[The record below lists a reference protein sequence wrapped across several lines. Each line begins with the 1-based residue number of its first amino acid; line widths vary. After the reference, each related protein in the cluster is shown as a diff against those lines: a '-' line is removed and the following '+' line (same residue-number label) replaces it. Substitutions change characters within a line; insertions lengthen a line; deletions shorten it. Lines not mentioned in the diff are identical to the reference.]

1 MSDSWKADRIGAAF
15 SGDNP
20 TVMVEMASGW
30 AVIGDTQFLPGY
42 SVMLSRHAEATRLS
56 DLSRSDRLQFLADTD
71 LLAQAVEVA
80 CRSLDSQFLRTNIDI
95 LGNADPFVH
104 AHVFPRYEWEPE
116 HLVRRPVWLYPPAH
130 WTDAEHQLTPRFD
143 ALRAA
148 ITAQLTSL
156 IARDQTQEAV

>member
-1 MSDSWKADRIGAAF
+1 MSDSWKVDRIGAAL

-42 SVMLSRHAEATRLS
+42 SVMLSRHAQAKCLS
-56 DLSRSDRLQFLADTD
+56 DLSRADRLQFLADTD
-71 LLAQAVEVA
+71 LLAQAVEA
-80 CRSLDSQFLRTNIDI
+80 GCKSLDRGFRRTNIDI

-116 HLVRRPVWLYPPAH
+116 ALVWRPVWLYPLSS
-130 WTDAEHQLTPRFD
+130 WTDPEHQLSPRFD
-143 ALRAA
+143 PLRAA
-148 ITAQLTSL
+148 ITTELISL
-156 IARDQTQEAV
+156 VERDSTARG